1 VNRHRWLR
9 QSLALIALAITLGVA
24 AAVWPPS
31 RLGAIGNPDIRP
43 AQFGLLGLVAGQT
56 ARLTV
61 VNPAQQTPPDPN
73 SRARSVRLTF
83 DIYAIGDVEHQPG
96 PVTPDDSTARV
107 TTLHVVDRHVRVVA
121 LRPGEAASFAFTASG
136 PDTYVS
142 ATALG
147 GPDTAPAIGNPDIVP
162 TLEVMEGS
170 RTVFT
175 HPALI
180 KDFNPQ
186 PDPPGV
192 R

>member
-1 VNRHRWLR
+1 
-9 QSLALIALAITLGVA
+9 
-24 AAVWPPS
+24 
-31 RLGAIGNPDIRP
+31 
-43 AQFGLLGLVAGQT
+43 
-56 ARLTV
+56 
-61 VNPAQQTPPDPN
+61 
-73 SRARSVRLTF
+73 VRLTF
-83 DIYAIGDVEHQPG
+83 DIYAIGDVENQPG
-96 PVTPDDSTARV
+96 PVTPDDSTSRL
-107 TTLHVVDRHVRVVA
+107 TTLRVVGHHTRLVA

-136 PDTYVS
+136 PDTYFS
-142 ATALG
+142 ATSLS
-147 GPDTAPAIGNPDIVP
+147 GPDTSTAISNPDIVP